1 MRFEVMKLSARA
13 WYVFAALA
21 LVSLTASAQ
30 EATTPPWAEDFDAMF
45 AREMEARHIPGAV
58 FVVVADGAV
67 VFQRGYGVADL
78 AAKLPVEPDQTLFR
92 VASVSK
98 LFTATAAMQLV
109 EAGKLDL
116 ESDINTWLGDTP
128 VPDDGFGPITLHHL
142 LTHTPGFDDRYIG
155 MSTLD
160 PARQVSLED
169 SIEALRP
176 HRIIPPGRV
185 IIYSN
190 YGYSTAGY
198 LVERLSGMPFHAYV
212 DANILEPLGMAQSGF
227 RLQEA
232 DTPNLAT
239 GYVYRGGEYEI
250 MPYDYSNDYPAGS
263 FMTTGTDM
271 ARFLLAH
278 LQGGAYEGKAI
289 LRPETAALMHETHF
303 THGEGLSGWC
313 YGFEEDRVR
322 GVRLITHGGSTSG
335 FTSHAAM
342 SLEHG
347 SGYFFSCNH
356 DTTYGE
362 AGGIIQPLAELFAEK
377 VLEVPAYTPEPAP
390 EGATYTHDAALEGT
404 YRVMRYSR
412 SSLAKVAAL
421 IDGRV
426 ASLAPNG
433 SLIFGN
439 ETFNAIGNNLFVRPE
454 SGARVA
460 FIPADVGVPP
470 VIAIGTTAYEQT
482 PGWDTPGVQQ
492 SIAGIFLLL
501 LIAPQI
507 IAAVLRWLR
516 ADSATLRLGWA
527 ALAAV
532 GVLLPLFF
540 AFVGYELTTMVP
552 YAIFWGPSPVLRAAL
567 ALPLIALALT
577 VCAAAWLARHW
588 RANDGHSAERT
599 IYLATV
605 LGAAGLF
612 LFLHHWNLLGYQ
624 LG

>member
-1 MRFEVMKLSARA
+1 MISSARA
-13 WYVFAALA
+13 WCVCAAVALA
-21 LVSLTASAQ
+21 SCIAQ
-30 EATTPPWAEDFDAMF
+30 AQPEAPPWADDFDAFF
-45 AREMEARHIPGAV
+45 ARELEARHIPGAV

-116 ESDINTWLGDTP
+116 QSDINTWLGDAP
-128 VPDDGFGPITLHHL
+128 IADEGFGPITLHHL

-160 PARQVSLED
+160 PARQLPLED
-169 SIEALRP
+169 SITALRP
-176 HRIIPPGRV
+176 QRIVPPGRF

-212 DANILEPLGMAQSGF
+212 DTHILEPLGMSRSGF

-232 DTPNLAT
+232 HTPNLAT
-239 GYVYRGGEYEI
+239 GYVYRGGDYEI
-250 MPYDYSNDYPAGS
+250 MPYDYSNNYPAGA
-263 FMTTGTDM
+263 FMTTGADM
-271 ARFLLAH
+271 ARFLQAH
-278 LQGGAYEGKAI
+278 LQGGSYQGNAI

-303 THGEGLSGWC
+303 THGDGLNGWC
-313 YGFEEDRVR
+313 YGFEEDSVR

-335 FTSHAAM
+335 FTSHTAI
-342 SLEHG
+342 SLQHG
-347 SGYFFSCNH
+347 AGYFFSCNH
-356 DTTYGE
+356 E
-362 AGGIIQPLAELFAEK
+362 ATFGQANAITRPLADLFAEK
-377 VLEVPAYTPEPAP
+377 VLEVPDYTPETMP
-390 EGATYTHDAALEGT
+390 EGATYIHDAAVAGT

-412 SSLAKVAAL
+412 SSLAKVAAM
-421 IDGRV
+421 IDGRN
-426 ASLAPNG
+426 ASFTPDG
-433 SLIFGN
+433 SLHFGN
-439 ETFNAIGNNLFVRPE
+439 ETFTAAGNNLFVRPGSVE
-454 SGARVA
+454 RVM
-460 FIPADVGVPP
+460 FIPSAGGAPAA
-470 VIAIGTTAYEQT
+470 IAIGTLAYEKT
-482 PGWDTPGVQQ
+482 PVWDTPLVQQ
-492 SIAGIFLLL
+492 SLAGIFLLL

-507 IAAVLRWLR
+507 VAALLRWRR
-516 ADSATLRLGWA
+516 AGSASLRLGWGM
-527 ALAAV
+527 LAGV
-532 GVLLPLFF
+532 GLLLPVFF

-577 VCAAAWLARHW
+577 LCAAAWLARHW

-599 IYLATV
+599 IYLASV
-605 LGAAGLF
+605 LGATGLF
-612 LFLHHWNLLGYQ
+612 LFLYHWNLLGYR